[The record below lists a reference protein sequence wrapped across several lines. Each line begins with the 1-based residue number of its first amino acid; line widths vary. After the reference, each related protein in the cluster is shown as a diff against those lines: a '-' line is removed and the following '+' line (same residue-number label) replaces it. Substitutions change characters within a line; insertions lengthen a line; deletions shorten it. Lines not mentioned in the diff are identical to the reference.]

1 MATPARLTD
10 WINSITA
17 ATGVNSHWLNKA
29 LNAGVI
35 TPDMQPDAVYKAVS
49 KMATQGTPRQMA
61 LPLGGDAADDIR
73 SLVRAPAPMAMIP
86 YDNGARGF
94 ELGPNNTVTPALAPS
109 PSMDLVPAGLR
120 GLDGPEPLRLEVNA
134 GRKGLPAPAMRALP
148 APSTRAL
155 PSPSRQSLPAPSS
168 TAVRDQQA
176 VNNIASQ
183 FDRTLSRGAP
193 AGGGGRGAGG
203 GAQVGGAA
211 QPMPGG
217 STDPRSWINP
227 LLVGG
232 GLVAGAAAYNA
243 LNQPKPDKSAAAPA
257 PEDGLTST
265 GGTADL
271 AEESRPVPAVQT
283 EDDPRERAQSLIA
296 QLNQMRRQAGGEVPE
311 AAAMMQEINRLMALS
326 NQRRNAMTPQ
336 QAQGSSDPHVQ
347 AQALIAK
354 LNDMRRQAGGEVP
367 QAQQIMGEVRRLQ
380 ALGDQRR
387 NAAQTR

>member
-1 MATPARLTD
+1 MANPARLAD
-10 WINSITA
+10 WVNSITA

-29 LNAGVI
+29 LQAGVI
-35 TPDMQPDAVYKAVS
+35 TPDMQPDAVYKAVAE
-49 KMATQGTPRQMA
+49 MATKGPATQMS
-61 LPLGGDAADDIR
+61 LPLSGDNAGDAVR
-73 SLVRAPAPMAMIP
+73 QLLPPTGLVP
-86 YDNGARGF
+86 YTRERGF
-94 ELGPNNTVTPALAPS
+94 VLGPNATTTPALGPRLS
-109 PSMDLVPAGLR
+109 TDLVPSGLR
-120 GLDGPEPLRLEVNA
+120 GLPAPEPLRLEMNP
-134 GRKGLPAPAMRALP
+134 GRAGLPAPSRLALP
-148 APSTRAL
+148 APAPRG
-155 PSPSRQSLPAPSS
+155 LPAPSQAALS
-168 TAVRDQQA
+168 APSSAAMRDQQA
-176 VNNIASQ
+176 VDSIAGQ
-183 FDRTLSRGAP
+183 FDRTLSPGAP
-193 AGGGGRGAGG
+193 AGGGAPGGVAG
-203 GAQVGGAA
+203 

-257 PEDGLTST
+257 PEEGLTST
-265 GGTADL
+265 DGTADL

-283 EDDPRERAQSLIA
+283 EDDPRERAQALIA